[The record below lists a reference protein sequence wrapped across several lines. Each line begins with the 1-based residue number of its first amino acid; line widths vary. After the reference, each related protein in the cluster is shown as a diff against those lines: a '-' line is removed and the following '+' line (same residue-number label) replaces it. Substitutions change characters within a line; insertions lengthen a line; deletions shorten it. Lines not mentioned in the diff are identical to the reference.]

1 MAIRTRWPTLPTY
14 GRLPATAPH
23 AIRTGSWL
31 APEAPTDLRFRRRF
45 VAALCVTVGVLS
57 LIPLA
62 ELAARTYRTHRA
74 APARQPVAAPR
85 ALPYPQL
92 ELPLAINGS
101 QYLPLAWSDIPGWSE
116 DDHLAAFQTF
126 RASCKPI
133 AAQDAAA
140 GPADSRALG
149 AYGRDPCLA
158 APSTQISG
166 GSK

>member
-1 MAIRTRWPTLPTY
+1 MAIRTRWPTSPTS
-14 GRLPATAPH
+14 GPVPAIPHH

-62 ELAARTYRTHRA
+62 ELAARTYRNRHA
-74 APARQPVAAPR
+74 IAPARQPAAAPR
-85 ALPYPQL
+85 AIPYPQL

-126 RASCKPI
+126 R
-133 AAQDAAA
+133 
-140 GPADSRALG
+140 
-149 AYGRDPCLA
+149 
-158 APSTQISG
+158 
-166 GSK
+166 